1 MTSKKLTIAGLAAAA
16 LAVSGC
22 SDFLTGAGID
32 DNPNQPSAATTQQL
46 FVAAQAQAFVRQE
59 GQIARTAAM
68 FTQQLSGTNNQQKDY
83 GSSYL
88 NTETAYT
95 NMFSGFYT
103 GGGLVDWRKIQ
114 ANSRAAGDQQF
125 EGIAKVWEALQMG
138 TAASVWGDVPYREAV
153 SETATPVLDPQQ
165 QVYADVQALLS
176 EAITLLGGTGPGP
189 GTTDLVFGSQ
199 PASQMARW
207 TRVAY
212 TLKARFHMH
221 TAERLGAPAYQ
232 AALAAALNGI
242 NEVPTTAQAVHQQ
255 GPGNLLTFHGTT
267 EQEGNLWGQF
277 IVARSDLAAGQELAT
292 ILNRRTGDPRKAAY
306 FTLVSVD
313 TICTKFAATAPCIVS
328 ANRFGA
334 ASTTPSI
341 VATARRPY
349 DFRQPLVTWEEN
361 QLIIAEAKL
370 ALGDPTAIT
379 HVNNVRTSVGLSALP
394 GPATLAMI
402 IEEKYIALFQNIEV
416 WNDYKRTCLP
426 ALLPAGAPVA
436 KEIPGRL
443 PYGQSER
450 QNNPNIPLPNAQPLR
465 NWNDPNPCTS

>member
-1 MTSKKLTIAGLAAAA
+1 MSKKLTLAGLAAAT

-22 SDFLTGAGID
+22 SDFLTGEGID
-32 DNPNQPSAATTQQL
+32 ENPNQPTTVSTKQL

-68 FTQQLSGTNNQQKDY
+68 FIQQLSGTNNQQKDY

-88 NTETAYT
+88 NTETAYSG
-95 NMFSGFYT
+95 MFSGFYT
-103 GGGLVDWRKIQ
+103 GGGLVDWRRVQ
-114 ANSRAAGDQQF
+114 AEARTASDQQF

-138 TAASVWGDVPYREAV
+138 TAASVWGDIPYREAV
-153 SETATPVLDPQQ
+153 GDTAAPALDPQQ
-165 QVYADVQALLS
+165 QVYADIQALLT

-189 GTTDLVFGSQ
+189 GNTDLVFGTV
-199 PASQMARW
+199 PADLPKQMPRW
-207 TRVAY
+207 IRVAN

-221 TAERLGAPAYQ
+221 TAERIGAPAYQ
-232 AALAAALNGI
+232 AALAAAQNGI
-242 NEVPTTAQAVHQQ
+242 NEAPTTVAMAVNQQA
-255 GPGNLLTFHGTT
+255 PGNLLTFHGTT

-277 IVARSDLAAGQELAT
+277 IVARSDLAAGQALAT
-292 ILNRRTGDPRKAAY
+292 ILNRRTGDPRKAGY
-306 FTLVSVD
+306 FTLINDS
-313 TICTKFAATAPCIVS
+313 IIA

-334 ASTTPSI
+334 ASASPSI
-341 VATARRPY
+341 VALERRPY
-349 DFRQPLVTWEEN
+349 NFRQPIVTWEEN
-361 QLIIAEAKL
+361 QLIMAEAKL
-370 ALGDPTAIT
+370 ALGDPTAIN
-379 HVNNVRTSVGLSALP
+379 HVNAVRATVGLPALA

-402 IEEKYIALFQNIEV
+402 MEEKYIALFQNIEV
-416 WNDYKRTCLP
+416 WNDYKRTCFP

-450 QNNPNIPLPNAQPLR
+450 QNNPNIPAPTAAPLR

>member
-1 MTSKKLTIAGLAAAA
+1 MSKKFTLAGLAAAT

-32 DNPNQPSAATTQQL
+32 ENPNQPVTATTQQL

-59 GQIARTAAM
+59 GQIARTGVM
-68 FTQQLSGTNNQQKDY
+68 FVQQLSGTNNQQKDY

-88 NTETAYT
+88 NTESAYSG
-95 NMFSGFYT
+95 MFSGFYT
-103 GGGLVDWRKIQ
+103 GGGLVDWRRVQ
-114 ANSRAAGDQQF
+114 AESRAAGDQQF

-138 TAASVWGDVPYREAV
+138 TAASVWGDIPYREAV
-153 SETATPVLDPQQ
+153 GEATAPALDPQQ
-165 QVYADVQALLS
+165 QVYADMQALLS
-176 EAITLLGGTGPGP
+176 EAITLMGGKGPGP
-189 GTTDLVFGSQ
+189 AGNDLVFGGNT
-199 PASQMARW
+199 ARW

-221 TAERLGAPAYQ
+221 TAERLGASAYQ
-232 AALAAALNGI
+232 AALAAAQNGI
-242 NEVPTTAQAVHQQ
+242 NEMPSVADATNQQ
-255 GPGNLLTFHGTT
+255 GAGNLRTFHGTT

-277 IVARSDLAAGQELAT
+277 IVARSDLAAGLEFAT
-292 ILNRRTGDPRKAAY
+292 ILNRRTSDPRRAGY
-306 FTLVSVD
+306 FTLIND
-313 TICTKFAATAPCIVS
+313 TIACGGAAKSPCIIG

-349 DFRQPLVTWEEN
+349 NFRQPIVTWEEN
-361 QLIIAEAKL
+361 QLIMAEAKL

-379 HVNNVRTSVGLSALP
+379 HVNNVRASVGLPALG
-394 GPATLAMI
+394 GPATLPMI
-402 IEEKYIALFQNIEV
+402 MEEKYIALFQNIEV
-416 WNDYKRTCLP
+416 WNDYKRTCFP
-426 ALLPAGAPVA
+426 AILPAGAPVA

-443 PYGQSER
+443 PYGLSER
-450 QNNPNIPLPNAQPLR
+450 QSNKNIPLPNAQPLR

>member
-1 MTSKKLTIAGLAAAA
+1 MSKKFTLAGLAAAT

-22 SDFLTGAGID
+22 SDFLTGPGID
-32 DNPNQPSAATTQQL
+32 ENPNQPVSATTQQL

-59 GQIARTAAM
+59 GQVARTAAM
-68 FTQQLSGTNNQQKDY
+68 FIQQLAGTNNQQKDY

-88 NTETAYT
+88 NTELAYT
-95 NMFSGFYT
+95 GMFAGFYT

-114 ANSRAAGDQQF
+114 SDTRASGDQQF

-138 TAASVWGDVPYREAV
+138 TAASVWGDIPYREAV
-153 SETATPVLDPQQ
+153 GEAAAPALDPQQ
-165 QVYADVQALLS
+165 QVYADIQALLS

-189 GTTDLVFGSQ
+189 GSADLVFGGNTG
-199 PASQMARW
+199 RW

-232 AALAAALNGI
+232 AALAAAQNGI
-242 NEVPTTAQAVHQQ
+242 NEVPNATQAVHQQ

-277 IVARSDLAAGQELAT
+277 IVARSDLAAGQALAT
-292 ILNRRTGDPRKAAY
+292 ILNRRTRDPRRAAY
-306 FTLVSVD
+306 FTLVGD
-313 TICTKFAATAPCIVS
+313 TVVG

-334 ASTTPSI
+334 ASATPSI
-341 VATARRPY
+341 VAPARRPY
-349 DFRQPLVTWEEN
+349 NFRQPIVTWEEN
-361 QLIIAEAKL
+361 QLIMAEAKL
-370 ALGDPTAIT
+370 ALGDAAGALT
-379 HVNNVRTSVGLSALP
+379 HVNAVRASLGSFTNAQGVSELLLPALP
-394 GPATLAMI
+394 APVTLAMI
-402 IEEKYIALFQNIEV
+402 MEEKYIALFQNIEV

-436 KEIPGRL
+436 TAIPGRL

-450 QNNPNIPLPNAQPLR
+450 QNNRNIPAPNAQPLR

>member
-1 MTSKKLTIAGLAAAA
+1 MSKKFTLAGLVAAT

-32 DNPNQPSAATTQQL
+32 ENPNQPVTSTTQQL

-59 GQIARTAAM
+59 GQIARSAAM
-68 FTQQLSGTNNQQKDY
+68 FIQQLSGTNNQQKDY

-95 NMFSGFYT
+95 TMFAGFYT

-138 TAASVWGDVPYREAV
+138 TAASVWGDIPYREAIG
-153 SETATPVLDPQQ
+153 EATAPKLDPQQ
-165 QVYADVQALLS
+165 QVYADIQALLS

-189 GTTDLVFGSQ
+189 AANDLVFGGNT
-199 PASQMARW
+199 ARW
-207 TRVAY
+207 IRVAY
-212 TLKARFHMH
+212 TLKARYHMH
-221 TAERLGAPAYQ
+221 TAERLGTPAYQ
-232 AALAAALNGI
+232 AALAAAQNGI
-242 NEVPTTAQAVHQQ
+242 NEEYPRNPATGMATPDGVALATNQQAL
-255 GPGNLLTFHGTT
+255 GNLRTFHGTT

-277 IVARSDLAAGQELAT
+277 IVARSDLAAGQALAT
-292 ILNRRTGDPRKAAY
+292 LLNRRTGDPRKAGY
-306 FTLVSVD
+306 FTLIADS
-313 TICTKFAATAPCIVS
+313 IIG

-341 VATARRPY
+341 VAPARRPY
-349 DFRQPLVTWEEN
+349 NFRQPIVTWEEN
-361 QLIIAEAKL
+361 QLILAEAKL

-379 HVNNVRTSVGLSALP
+379 HVNAVRTSVGLPALA
-394 GPATLAMI
+394 GPATLPMI
-402 IEEKYIALFQNIEV
+402 MEEKYIALFQNIEV
-416 WNDYKRTCLP
+416 WNDYKRTCYP
-426 ALLPAGAPVA
+426 AILPAGAPVA
-436 KEIPGRL
+436 KEVPGRL

-450 QNNPNIPLPNAQPLR
+450 QSNPNIPLPNLQPLR

>member
-1 MTSKKLTIAGLAAAA
+1 MSKKFTLAGLAAATM
-16 LAVSGC
+16 AVTGC
-22 SDFLTGAGID
+22 SDFLTGPGID
-32 DNPNQPSAATTQQL
+32 ENPNAPVAATTQQL

-59 GQIARTAAM
+59 GQIARTSAM
-68 FTQQLSGTNNQQKDY
+68 FIQQLAGTNNQQKDY

-88 NTETAYT
+88 NTEQAYST
-95 NMFSGFYT
+95 MFQGFYT

-138 TAASVWGDVPYREAV
+138 TAASVWGDIPYREAV
-153 SETATPVLDPQQ
+153 GEATAPVLDPQQ
-165 QVYADVQALLS
+165 QVYADLQALLS

-189 GTTDLVFGSQ
+189 GTTDLVFGGNT
-199 PASQMARW
+199 ARW

-232 AALAAALNGI
+232 AALAAAQNGI
-242 NEVPTTAQAVHQQ
+242 NEVPNATQAVHQQ

-277 IVARSDLAAGQELAT
+277 IVARSDLAAGQALAT

-306 FTLVSVD
+306 FTLVGDSV
-313 TICTKFAATAPCIVS
+313 VG

-334 ASTTPSI
+334 ASVTPST
-341 VATARRPY
+341 VAPARRPY
-349 DFRQPLVTWEEN
+349 NFRQPIVTWEEN
-361 QLIIAEAKL
+361 QLIMAEAKL
-370 ALGDPTAIT
+370 ALGDPTAIN
-379 HVNNVRTSVGLSALP
+379 HVNAVRATVGLPALA

-402 IEEKYIALFQNIEV
+402 MEEKYIALFQNIEV
-416 WNDYKRTCLP
+416 WNDYKRTCYP

-450 QNNPNIPLPNAQPLR
+450 QNNRNIPAPNAQPLR

>member
-1 MTSKKLTIAGLAAAA
+1 VTSNKLTIAGLAAAA

-32 DNPNQPSAATTQQL
+32 DNPNQPSAATTEQL
-46 FVAAQAQAFVRQE
+46 FVAAQAQGFVRQE
-59 GQIARTAAM
+59 GQVARSAAM
-68 FTQQLSGTNNQQKDY
+68 FIQQLSGTNNQQKDY

-88 NTETAYT
+88 NTEAAYST
-95 NMFSGFYT
+95 MFSGFYT
-103 GGGLVDWRKIQ
+103 GGGLVDWRKVQ
-114 ANSRAAGDQQF
+114 ANSRAAGDKQF
-125 EGIAKVWEALQMG
+125 EGIAKVWEALMMG
-138 TAASVWGDVPYREAV
+138 TAASVWGDIPYREAV
-153 SETATPVLDPQQ
+153 AETTAPVLDPQQ
-165 QVYADVQALLS
+165 QVYADMQALLS

-189 GTTDLVFGSQ
+189 ANTDLVFGGNTG
-199 PASQMARW
+199 RW

-212 TLKARFHMH
+212 TLKARYHMH
-221 TAERLGAPAYQ
+221 TAERLGTPAYQ
-232 AALAAALNGI
+232 AALAAAQNGI
-242 NEVPTTAQAVHQQ
+242 NEAPTSVAMATNQQA
-255 GPGNLLTFHGTT
+255 PGNLRTFHGST

-277 IVARSDLAAGQELAT
+277 IVARSDLAAGQALAT
-292 ILNRRTGDPRKAAY
+292 ILNRRTGDPRKAGY
-306 FTLVSVD
+306 FTLINDS
-313 TICTKFAATAPCIVS
+313 IIA

-349 DFRQPLVTWEEN
+349 DFRQPIVTWEEN
-361 QLIIAEAKL
+361 QLIMAEAKL
-370 ALGDPTAIT
+370 ALGDPTAIS
-379 HVNNVRTSVGLSALP
+379 HVNAVRASVGLPALA

-402 IEEKYIALFQNIEV
+402 MEEKYIALFQNIEV
-416 WNDYKRTCLP
+416 WNDYKRTCFP

-450 QNNPNIPLPNAQPLR
+450 QNNPNIPQPNSQPLR

>member
-1 MTSKKLTIAGLAAAA
+1 VTNKKLTIAGLAAVA
-16 LAVSGC
+16 LAASAC
-22 SDFLTGAGID
+22 SDFLTGEGID
-32 DNPNQPSAATTQQL
+32 KNPNQPAAATTQQL

-68 FTQQLSGTNNQQKDY
+68 FIQQISGTNNQQKDY

-95 NMFSGFYT
+95 TMFAGFYT

-125 EGIAKVWEALQMG
+125 EGIAKVWEALMMG
-138 TAASVWGDVPYREAV
+138 TAASVWGDIPYREAV
-153 SETATPVLDPQQ
+153 GEVTTPVLDPQQ
-165 QVYADVQALLS
+165 QVYADIQALLS
-176 EAITLLGGTGPGP
+176 EAITLLAGTGPGP
-189 GTTDLVFGSQ
+189 ANTDLVFGGNTG
-199 PASQMARW
+199 RW

-221 TAERLGAPAYQ
+221 TAERLGTPAYQ
-232 AALAAALNGI
+232 AALAAAQNGI
-242 NEVPTTAQAVHQQ
+242 NEGYAANAAGIAAAVHQQ
-255 GPGNLLTFHGTT
+255 APGNLLTFHGTT

-277 IVARSDLAAGQELAT
+277 IVARSDLAAGQALAT
-292 ILNRRTGDPRKAAY
+292 MLNRRTGDPRKAGY
-306 FTLVSVD
+306 FTLINDS
-313 TICTKFAATAPCIVS
+313 IIS

-334 ASTTPSI
+334 ASASPSI
-341 VATARRPY
+341 VAPERRPY
-349 DFRQPLVTWEEN
+349 NFRQPIVTWEEN
-361 QLIIAEAKL
+361 QLIMAEAKL

-379 HVNNVRTSVGLSALP
+379 HVNAVRTSVGLPALP

-402 IEEKYIALFQNIEV
+402 MEEKYIALFQNIEV
-416 WNDYKRTCLP
+416 WNDYKRTCFP

-450 QNNPNIPLPNAQPLR
+450 QSNPNIPLPTAAPLR

>member
-1 MTSKKLTIAGLAAAA
+1 MKSNKLTIAGLAAAA

-32 DNPNQPSAATTQQL
+32 DNPNQPSAATTEQL
-46 FVAAQAQAFVRQE
+46 FVAAQAQGFVRQE
-59 GQIARTAAM
+59 GQVARSAAM
-68 FTQQLSGTNNQQKDY
+68 FIQQLSGTNNQQKDY

-88 NTETAYT
+88 NTEAAYST
-95 NMFSGFYT
+95 MFSGFYT
-103 GGGLVDWRKIQ
+103 GGGLVDWRKVQ

-125 EGIAKVWEALQMG
+125 EGIAKVWEALMMG
-138 TAASVWGDVPYREAV
+138 TAAAVWGDIPYREAV
-153 SETATPVLDPQQ
+153 AETTAPALDPQQ
-165 QVYADVQALLS
+165 QVYADMQALLS

-189 GTTDLVFGSQ
+189 GNTDLVFGGNVG
-199 PASQMARW
+199 RW
-207 TRVAY
+207 TRVAH
-212 TLKARFHMH
+212 TLKARYHMH
-221 TAERLGAPAYQ
+221 TAERLGTPAYQ
-232 AALAAALNGI
+232 AALAAAQNGI
-242 NEVPTTAQAVHQQ
+242 NEAPASVAVATNQQ
-255 GPGNLLTFHGTT
+255 SPGNLRSFHGTT

-277 IVARSDLAAGQELAT
+277 IVARSDLAAGQALAT
-292 ILNRRTGDPRKAAY
+292 ILNRRTGDPRKAGY
-306 FTLVSVD
+306 FTLINDS
-313 TICTKFAATAPCIVS
+313 IIA

-349 DFRQPLVTWEEN
+349 DFRQPIVTWEEN
-361 QLIIAEAKL
+361 QLIMAEAKL
-370 ALGDPTAIT
+370 ALGDPTAIN
-379 HVNNVRTSVGLSALP
+379 HVNAVRASVGLPALA

-402 IEEKYIALFQNIEV
+402 MEEKYIALFQNIEV
-416 WNDYKRTCLP
+416 WNDYKRTCFP

-450 QNNPNIPLPNAQPLR
+450 QNNPNIPAVNSQPLR

>member
-1 MTSKKLTIAGLAAAA
+1 MSKKFTLAGLAAAT

-32 DNPNQPSAATTQQL
+32 ENPNQPITSTTQQL

-59 GQIARTAAM
+59 GQVARTAAM
-68 FTQQLSGTNNQQKDY
+68 FIQQLSGTNNQQKDY

-88 NTETAYT
+88 NTETAYST
-95 NMFSGFYT
+95 MFSGFYT

-138 TAASVWGDVPYREAV
+138 TVASVWGDMPYREAI
-153 SETATPVLDPQQ
+153 SETTAPALDPQQ
-165 QVYADVQALLS
+165 QVYADLQALLS

-189 GTTDLVFGSQ
+189 GGNDLVFGGNT
-199 PASQMARW
+199 ARW

-221 TAERLGAPAYQ
+221 TAERLGTPAYQ
-232 AALAAALNGI
+232 AALAAAQNGI
-242 NEVPTTAQAVHQQ
+242 NEAPGSVADATNQQ
-255 GPGNLLTFHGTT
+255 GAGNLRTFHGTT

-277 IVARSDLAAGQELAT
+277 IVARSDLAAGQALAT
-292 ILNRRTGDPRKAAY
+292 ILNGRPGDPRRAGY
-306 FTLVSVD
+306 FTLIND
-313 TICTKFAATAPCIVS
+313 PATCGGAAASPCIIS

-341 VATARRPY
+341 VAPERRPY
-349 DFRQPLVTWEEN
+349 NFRQPIVTWEEN
-361 QLIIAEAKL
+361 QLIMAEAKL

-379 HVNNVRTSVGLSALP
+379 HVNNVRATVGLPALG
-394 GPATLAMI
+394 GPATLAMVM
-402 IEEKYIALFQNIEV
+402 EEKYIALFQNIEV
-416 WNDYKRTCLP
+416 WNDYKRTCYP
-426 ALLPAGAPVA
+426 AILPAGAPVA

-443 PYGQSER
+443 PYGLSER
-450 QNNPNIPLPNAQPLR
+450 QNNRNIPLPNAQPLR

>member
-1 MTSKKLTIAGLAAAA
+1 MSKKFTLAGLAAATM
-16 LAVSGC
+16 AVTGC
-22 SDFLTGAGID
+22 SDFLTGPGID
-32 DNPNQPSAATTQQL
+32 ENPNAPVAATTQQL

-59 GQIARTAAM
+59 GQIARTSAM
-68 FTQQLSGTNNQQKDY
+68 FIQQLAGTNNQQKDY

-88 NTETAYT
+88 NTEQAYST
-95 NMFSGFYT
+95 MFQGFYT

-138 TAASVWGDVPYREAV
+138 TAASVWGDIPYREAV
-153 SETATPVLDPQQ
+153 GEATAPVLDPQQ
-165 QVYADVQALLS
+165 QVYADLQALLS

-189 GTTDLVFGSQ
+189 GTTDLVFGGNT
-199 PASQMARW
+199 ARW

-221 TAERLGAPAYQ
+221 TAERLGTPAYQ
-232 AALAAALNGI
+232 AALAAAQNGI
-242 NEVPTTAQAVHQQ
+242 NEVPNATQAVHQQ

-277 IVARSDLAAGQELAT
+277 IVARSDLAAGLALAT

-306 FTLVSVD
+306 FTLVGDSV
-313 TICTKFAATAPCIVS
+313 VG

-334 ASTTPSI
+334 ASVTPST
-341 VATARRPY
+341 VAPARRPY
-349 DFRQPLVTWEEN
+349 NFRQPIVTWEEN
-361 QLIIAEAKL
+361 QLIMAEAKL
-370 ALGDPTAIT
+370 ALGDPTAIS
-379 HVNNVRTSVGLSALP
+379 HVNAVRATVGLPALG
-394 GPATLAMI
+394 GPATLPMI
-402 IEEKYIALFQNIEV
+402 MEEKYIALFQNIEV
-416 WNDYKRTCLP
+416 WNDYKRTCYP

-450 QNNPNIPLPNAQPLR
+450 QNNRNIPAPNAQPLR